1 MNKGAI
7 AQQQFGKMAG
17 LVLNSTAVLRLNICA
32 KLNICA
38 SISATSPS
46 CKPLAVMRP
55 KPFPILQ
62 INNILK

>member
-17 LVLNSTAVLRLNICA
+17 SVLNSTTVLRLNFCA
-32 KLNICA
+32 KPNFCA

-46 CKPLAVMRP
+46 RGPLSVT
-55 KPFPILQ
+55 
-62 INNILK
+62 LKNDCAKDKLSKR